1 MDTSGPPPFDLSLHA
16 SFAGEGDLN
25 SQWGVLR
32 RLMPS
37 AGKWTYFD
45 HAAVAPLSAPA
56 RAAMTAWAD
65 DLATNG
71 AANWP
76 QWAAQL
82 EHVRRRGAQLLHAD
96 PSEIAL
102 VTNTTAG
109 INLVAEGLPW
119 RKGDNVVAPADEFP
133 SNLYPW
139 MNLASRGV
147 ELRRVESNG
156 GDPLAAIRAACDAR
170 TRLVT
175 ASWVGFASGW
185 RHDVDALAEAVH
197 ERGALLFLDAIQ
209 GLGVFPLDVRQTP
222 VDFLAAD
229 GHKWLLGPEGAGLFF
244 TRREHLDLLR
254 PVGIGWNSVVQSH
267 DFSRIELDLKP
278 AASRFEGG
286 SYNMPGLLALG
297 ASLELLAPYPLVE
310 RSQRVLELTSLLCDR
325 LVAIGARVA
334 GCREPAHASG
344 IVSFELPGRPSPE
357 LRRRC
362 RERQVIVSCR
372 EGRVRVSPHVY
383 NTEDDVE
390 RLIEALSYTSRG
402 H

>member
-1 MDTSGPPPFDLSLHA
+1 LDNSPPPFDLSLHA
-16 SFAGEGDLN
+16 SFADDSQLD
-25 SQWGVLR
+25 SQWEVLR

-37 AGKWTYFD
+37 AGNWTYFD

-56 RAAMTAWAD
+56 RAALAAWAD
-65 DLATNG
+65 DLAING

-76 QWAAQL
+76 TWAAQL
-82 EHVRRRGAQLLHAD
+82 EHVRRRGAELLHAD
-96 PSEIAL
+96 PTEIAL
-102 VTNTTAG
+102 VSNTTAG

-119 RKGDNVVAPADEFP
+119 RAGDNVVAPADEFP

-147 ELRRVESNG
+147 ELRRVQTDGN
-156 GDPLAAIRAACDAR
+156 PLAELCAACDAR

-175 ASWVGFASGW
+175 VSWVGYASGW

-209 GLGVFPLDVRQTP
+209 GLGLFPLDVRQTP

-254 PVGIGWNSVVQSH
+254 PIGLGWNSVVQAHEFSH
-267 DFSRIELDLKP
+267 VELNLKP
-278 AASRFEGG
+278 AASRYEGG

-297 ASLELLAPYPLVE
+297 ASLELLAPYSLAQRAE
-310 RSQRVLELTSLLCDR
+310 RVLELTALVCER
-325 LVAIGARVA
+325 LAKLGASIV
-334 GCREPAHASG
+334 GCREPEHASG

-362 RERQVIVSCR
+362 RERHVIVSCR

-390 RLIEALSYTSRG
+390 RLIEALS
-402 H
+402 

>member
-1 MDTSGPPPFDLSLHA
+1 LDNSPPPFDLSLHA
-16 SFAGEGDLN
+16 SFADDSQLD
-25 SQWGVLR
+25 SQWEVLR

-37 AGKWTYFD
+37 AGNWTYFD

-56 RAAMTAWAD
+56 RAALAAWAD
-65 DLATNG
+65 DLAING

-76 QWAAQL
+76 KWAAQL
-82 EHVRRRGAQLLHAD
+82 EHVRRRGAELLHAD
-96 PSEIAL
+96 PTEIAL
-102 VTNTTAG
+102 VSNTTAG

-119 RKGDNVVAPADEFP
+119 RAGDNVVAPADEFP

-147 ELRRVESNG
+147 ELRRVQTDGN
-156 GDPLAAIRAACDAR
+156 PLAELCAACDAR

-175 ASWVGFASGW
+175 VSWVGYASGW

-209 GLGVFPLDVRQTP
+209 GLGLFPLDVRQTP

-254 PVGIGWNSVVQSH
+254 PIGLGWNSVVQAHEFSH
-267 DFSRIELDLKP
+267 VELNLKP
-278 AASRFEGG
+278 AASRYEGG

-297 ASLELLAPYPLVE
+297 ASLELLAPYSLAQRAE
-310 RSQRVLELTSLLCDR
+310 RVLELTALVCER
-325 LVAIGARVA
+325 LAKLGASIV
-334 GCREPAHASG
+334 GCREPEHASG

-362 RERQVIVSCR
+362 RERHVIVSCR

-390 RLIEALSYTSRG
+390 RLIEALS
-402 H
+402 